1 MEYFSQIIKSQRVK
15 KSLTALN
22 LLGLSVCIGSAL
34 LILFYVRF
42 ELSFDTFHDGD
53 RIYRVESRLY
63 EGNVLTDNWATTTF
77 GHAPVMF
84 REIPGIE
91 QYVRVTAQDREQE
104 VTYKDRQFI
113 EEKYCYTEP
122 AFFDLFNFPIIKGEK
137 EGQLVRPNTVVI
149 TESTA
154 HRYFADSDPIGK
166 ILTFKT
172 PSSEQ
177 HFEVTGI
184 IADMPYNSHLRYDF
198 LLSYSSIPEARRDI
212 WYIHGVYTYIRLK
225 PGKSPSDIE
234 ENFHSISEK
243 YKTSALKYKDWRVE
257 LIPLK
262 DIHLTPRKSY
272 EKEE

>member
-1 MEYFSQIIKSQRVK
+1 MEYFSQIIKSQRAK

-22 LLGLSVCIGSAL
+22 LFGLSVCIGSAL

-113 EEKYCYTEP
+113 EE
-122 AFFDLFNFPIIKGEK
+122 NI
-137 EGQLVRPNTVVI
+137 VI
-149 TESTA
+149 
-154 HRYFADSDPIGK
+154 RNLP
-166 ILTFKT
+166 
-172 PSSEQ
+172 
-177 HFEVTGI
+177 
-184 IADMPYNSHLRYDF
+184 F
-198 LLSYSSIPEARRDI
+198 LIYLI
-212 WYIHGVYTYIRLK
+212 
-225 PGKSPSDIE
+225 SP
-234 ENFHSISEK
+234 
-243 YKTSALKYKDWRVE
+243 
-257 LIPLK
+257 
-262 DIHLTPRKSY
+262 
-272 EKEE
+272 